1 MRSVSKAAFRGSTSF
16 WLTRSAIAAGL
27 IAAMFSLGVN
37 SVTADP
43 STGSISGTVTDAAD
57 PSGLSG
63 VCVTA
68 ASSDGGVTGTA
79 TTAGDGTYAIS
90 GLAPDTYNVEFDP
103 TCGGSIASAD
113 VAQWF
118 EMAVTKFAGSP
129 VTVTSGGT
137 ASGTDADLA
146 AGGSISGTVTDAADP
161 SGLSGVCVTAASSDG
176 GVTGTATTAGDGTY
190 AISGLAPDTYN
201 VEFDPTCGGSIASAD
216 VAQSTTSPVT
226 VTSGGTASGTDAD
239 LAAGGSISGT
249 VTDAAD
255 PSGLS
260 GVCVTATSSDGET
273 GTGTATTAGDGTY
286 AISGLAPDTYNVE
299 FDPTCG
305 GSIASADVAQST
317 TSPVTVTSGG
327 TASGTDADLA
337 AGGSISGT
345 VTDAADPS
353 GLSGVCVTATSSDGE
368 TGTGTATTAGD
379 GTYAIS
385 GLAPDT
391 YNVEFD
397 PTCGGS
403 IASADVAQS
412 TTSPVTVTSGGT
424 ASGTD
429 ADLAAGGSISGT
441 VTDAADPSGLS
452 GVCVTATSSDGE
464 TGTGTATTAG
474 DGTYAISGLAP
485 DTYNVEFDPTCG
497 GSIASADVA
506 QSTTSPVTVTS
517 GGTASGTDA
526 HLAPGSG
533 GSISGTVTD
542 AADPSGL
549 SGVCVTA
556 ASSDGGVTGTA
567 TTAGDG
573 TYAISGLAPDTYNV
587 EFDPTCGGSIA
598 SADVAQSTTSPVTV
612 TSGGTAS
619 GTDADLAAG
628 GSISGT
634 VTDAADPSGLSGV
647 CVTATS
653 SDGETGTG
661 TATTAGDGT
670 YAISGLAPD
679 TYNVEFDPTCG
690 GSIASAD
697 VAQSTTSPVTVTS
710 GGTASGTDAD
720 LAAGGSISGTVTDAA
735 DPSGL
740 SGVCVTATSSDGE
753 TGTGTATTAGDGTY
767 AISGL
772 APDTYNVEFDPTCG
786 GSIASADVAQSTTS
800 PVTVTSGGTASGT
813 DADLAAG
820 GSISGTVTDAAD
832 PSGLSGVCVTATSS
846 DGLEDATVETGSHG
860 TYAISGLAPDTYN
873 VEFDPTCGNTL
884 GSVDLPQLTS
894 DPVSVQSASSTDG
907 VDALLITS
915 AGSGSIS
922 GRVTDA
928 ADPSGLS
935 GVCVTATSSDGET
948 GTGTATTAGDGTYAI
963 SGLAPDTYN
972 VEFDPTCGGSIA
984 SADVAQSTT
993 SPVTVTS
1000 GGTAASVNAELAKR
1014 ASSPPPPP
1022 VITSPSNPTTH
1033 GYWLVGSDGGIFTF
1047 GSSQI
1052 LRVDREPE
1060 APATRRRDR
1069 PHCGSCRL
1077 LARCL

>member
-1 MRSVSKAAFRGSTSF
+1 M
-16 WLTRSAIAAGL
+16 
-27 IAAMFSLGVN
+27 
-37 SVTADP
+37 
-43 STGSISGTVTDAAD
+43 
-57 PSGLSG
+57 
-63 VCVTA
+63 
-68 ASSDGGVTGTA
+68 
-79 TTAGDGTYAIS
+79 
-90 GLAPDTYNVEFDP
+90 
-103 TCGGSIASAD
+103 
-113 VAQWF
+113 
-118 EMAVTKFAGSP
+118 
-129 VTVTSGGT
+129 
-137 ASGTDADLA
+137 
-146 AGGSISGTVTDAADP
+146 
-161 SGLSGVCVTAASSDG
+161 
-176 GVTGTATTAGDGTY
+176 
-190 AISGLAPDTYN
+190 
-201 VEFDPTCGGSIASAD
+201 
-216 VAQSTTSPVT
+216 
-226 VTSGGTASGTDAD
+226 
-239 LAAGGSISGT
+239 
-249 VTDAAD
+249 
-255 PSGLS
+255 
-260 GVCVTATSSDGET
+260 
-273 GTGTATTAGDGTY
+273 
-286 AISGLAPDTYNVE
+286 
-299 FDPTCG
+299 
-305 GSIASADVAQST
+305 
-317 TSPVTVTSGG
+317 
-327 TASGTDADLA
+327 
-337 AGGSISGT
+337 
-345 VTDAADPS
+345 
-353 GLSGVCVTATSSDGE
+353 
-368 TGTGTATTAGD
+368 
-379 GTYAIS
+379 
-385 GLAPDT
+385 
-391 YNVEFD
+391 
-397 PTCGGS
+397 
-403 IASADVAQS
+403 
-412 TTSPVTVTSGGT
+412 
-424 ASGTD
+424 
-429 ADLAAGGSISGT
+429 
-441 VTDAADPSGLS
+441 
-452 GVCVTATSSDGE
+452 
-464 TGTGTATTAG
+464 
-474 DGTYAISGLAP
+474 
-485 DTYNVEFDPTCG
+485 
-497 GSIASADVA
+497 
-506 QSTTSPVTVTS
+506 
-517 GGTASGTDA
+517 
-526 HLAPGSG
+526 
-533 GSISGTVTD
+533 TD

-846 DGLEDATVETGSHG
+846 DGLRGWPQLETGSHG

-1047 GSSQI
+1047 GSSQFFGSTGNLKLQRPVVGI
-1052 LRVDREPE
+1052 VPTVDRAGYWLDASDGGVFAYGDTQYYGSIPGLGLHPAGSGFAHSLD
-1060 APATRRRDR
+1060 APIVGMVPSHDDGGYFMVASDGGVFAFGDA
-1069 PHCGSCRL
+1069 HFAGSCPGIGGCSGSAVAVMPDHSGDGYWLITSTGNAYTFGDAPYLGAPGHGTVTSAVATPSGKGYWVL
-1077 LARCL
+1077 LSTGQVFAYGDAVNLGSPTSSNFNALDAALGHFCHFWGKWILGRVGHRQDLYFR